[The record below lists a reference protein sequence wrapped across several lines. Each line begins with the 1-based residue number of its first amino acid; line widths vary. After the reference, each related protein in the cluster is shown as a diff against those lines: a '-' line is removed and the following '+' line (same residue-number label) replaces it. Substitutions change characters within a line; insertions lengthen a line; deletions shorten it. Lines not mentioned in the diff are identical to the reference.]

1 MTDQARPRLQPPARV
16 SWEVIGI
23 AFAMAIQGMTAVWW
37 ASGAEH
43 RIEAV
48 EASTQPL
55 DAGMVSRLDERT
67 QAISQGVER
76 LNHRLDIIEEDRR
89 S

>member
-1 MTDQARPRLQPPARV
+1 MTDQVRARPASSPSI

-23 AFAMAIQGMTAVWW
+23 VFAMAIQCMAAVWW

-43 RIEAV
+43 RLAAV
-48 EASTQPL
+48 EASTKTL

-67 QAISQGVER
+67 LAISQGVDR
-76 LNHRLDIIEEDRR
+76 LNHRMDIIEEGRR
-89 S
+89 P